1 MIYAERIPAN
11 VQEWVIFFQII
22 FWIVTEKMDNWFV
35 DFTAAY
41 TSNGRQRTAE
51 QDLQEFLNKSPIAT
65 RSNEPDRLSSHLLRL
80 FLQWYISLLYIHIQK
95 IQVDRAYRATA
106 HTVKLLTHY
115 HNRKN
120 CTDHILQKVAVK
132 NVYIFIIAIW
142 IYRF

>member
-1 MIYAERIPAN
+1 MMIPTLGKGMQSMIIVIQNMWIIHSAWYMQKEYRPMFKN
-11 VQEWVIFFQII
+11 EWFFFKII

-106 HTVKLLTHY
+106 NSVQAYSKTFNPLS
-115 HNRKN
+115 
-120 CTDHILQKVAVK
+120 
-132 NVYIFIIAIW
+132 
-142 IYRF
+142 